1 MNRSVRLPDAQVIN
15 RYKVGQSSVTITSDG
30 RYIVH
35 EPALTFE
42 GEKIYR
48 EMLMH
53 MYQSLMPLK
62 DSSNIFN
69 IFGMG
74 TSSMPYLT

>member
-1 MNRSVRLPDAQVIN
+1 MKLVCANVNKSIRLPDAQVIS

-48 EMLMH
+48 EMQVL
-53 MYQSLMPLK
+53 PCFTV
-62 DSSNIFN
+62 DR
-69 IFGMG
+69 
-74 TSSMPYLT
+74 